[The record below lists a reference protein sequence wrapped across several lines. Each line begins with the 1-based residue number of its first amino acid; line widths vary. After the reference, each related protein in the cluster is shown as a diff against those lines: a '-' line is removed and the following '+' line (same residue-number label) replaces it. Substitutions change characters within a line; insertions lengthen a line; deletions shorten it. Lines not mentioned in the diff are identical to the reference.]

1 MFYCI
6 NITVMKKLIGS
17 KSKLLLGIFIFFAI
31 FSISNNCIKP
41 MSDDNLPP
49 QPDPIMNEV
58 SVQRG
63 GFNPM
68 VISVEAGTLI
78 TWTSKDDIAESV
90 TSSTGQF
97 DGIISSYGSYSYQF
111 STPGTYPYYS
121 RMNPNLTGKVIVN

>member
-1 MFYCI
+1 MV
-6 NITVMKKLIGS
+6 TLRVDQLPLIE
-17 KSKLLLGIFIFFAI
+17 LRVELAVPLNF
-31 FSISNNCIKP
+31 NV
-41 MSDDNLPP
+41 SDDNPLPH

-68 VISVEAGTLI
+68 VISVDAGTLI
-78 TWTSKDDIAESV
+78 TWTSKDDITESV
-90 TSSTGQF
+90 TSSTGLF

-121 RMNPNLTGKVIVN
+121 RVNPNLTGKVIVN